1 MYHTCTILVMPVRN
15 ELTLSRRHTTACK
28 FAGKTPEPRNKKEE
42 KADTCVC
49 PIVADGYLAL
59 ESKRVQHLSLSTND
73 WTQANIVKGELLARR
88 RVRIPQAGL
97 TAGQITIDHA
107 IEKYLASRGPTSLT
121 PLDDQTLGKYE
132 VLLNTRLKQF
142 CGRLGIDRIDAFE
155 DFGITE
161 QFVLSWVNLNP
172 HRNQKGLDTV
182 LKPLA
187 GATKVSELERF
198 RSFLEYCKKLKWLTG
213 NQAKDIKLTYEKA
226 KPKYG
231 LELDEYARLLEA
243 AEEWSARP
251 AARRHPKER
260 IAAIELMR
268 WTGIRLS
275 DVINF
280 PVGRI
285 QPSHSRKG
293 YRVVIDATVKTGAAG
308 DIPIPN
314 HVAEL
319 ILSLSIKGE
328 CGGKRYWFWT
338 FKGDQGTAT
347 TNLKDDVTAII
358 KLAQKDQPFAHHCTP
373 HSLRHTF
380 AIQHLKTGV
389 DIRQVSLW
397 LTHTSIR
404 TTEKSYA
411 HAIRSSN
418 IRAEQIA
425 EESWR
430 KQMNL

>member
-1 MYHTCTILVMPVRN
+1 MYHLVMSARN
-15 ELTLSRRHTTACK
+15 ELSLSRRHTAACE
-28 FAGKTPEPRNKKEE
+28 FVGKTPEPRNKKEE
-42 KADTCVC
+42 KADACEC

-59 ESKRVQHLSLSTND
+59 EPKRVQHLSLGTND
-73 WTQANIVKGELLARR
+73 WTQANIVKGHLLGRR
-88 RVRIPQAGL
+88 RVRVAYAGL
-97 TAGQITIDHA
+97 SAGQVTIEHA
-107 IEKYLASRGPTSLT
+107 IEKYLGSRGPTSLT
-121 PLDDQTLGKYE
+121 PLDGGTLGKYE

-142 CGRLGIDRIDAFE
+142 CDRLGIDRIDAFE
-155 DFGITE
+155 DYDITE

-172 HRNQKGLDTV
+172 HRNQKGLEPV
-182 LKPLA
+182 FKPLA
-187 GATKVSELERF
+187 GATKVTELERF
-198 RSFLEYCKKLKWLTG
+198 RSFLEYCKKVKWLTS

-243 AEEWSARP
+243 ATEWSARP
-251 AARRHPKER
+251 AARRHPKEMT
-260 IAAIELMR
+260 AAIELMR
-268 WTGIRLS
+268 WTGVRVS

-285 QPSHSRKG
+285 QTSHSGKG
-293 YRVVIDATVKTGAAG
+293 YRVVIDATIKTGAAG

-319 ILSLSIKGE
+319 ILSLPIKGE
-328 CGGKRYWFWT
+328 CGGQRYWFW
-338 FKGDQGTAT
+338 KCEGDQGTAT
-347 TNLKDDVTAII
+347 TNLKDDITAII
-358 KLAQKDQPFAHHCTP
+358 KLAQRRQPFAHHCTP

-380 AIQHLKTGV
+380 AIQHLNTGV

>member
-1 MYHTCTILVMPVRN
+1 M
-15 ELTLSRRHTTACK
+15 
-28 FAGKTPEPRNKKEE
+28 
-42 KADTCVC
+42 
-49 PIVADGYLAL
+49 
-59 ESKRVQHLSLSTND
+59 
-73 WTQANIVKGELLARR
+73 
-88 RVRIPQAGL
+88 
-97 TAGQITIDHA
+97 
-107 IEKYLASRGPTSLT
+107 
-121 PLDDQTLGKYE
+121 
-132 VLLNTRLKQF
+132 
-142 CGRLGIDRIDAFE
+142 
-155 DFGITE
+155 
-161 QFVLSWVNLNP
+161 
-172 HRNQKGLDTV
+172 
-182 LKPLA
+182 
-187 GATKVSELERF
+187 
-198 RSFLEYCKKLKWLTG
+198 
-213 NQAKDIKLTYEKA
+213 
-226 KPKYG
+226 
-231 LELDEYARLLEA
+231 
-243 AEEWSARP
+243 
-251 AARRHPKER
+251 

-268 WTGIRLS
+268 WTGIRVS

-285 QPSHSRKG
+285 QTSHSGKG

-319 ILSLSIKGE
+319 ILSLPIKGE
-328 CGGKRYWFWT
+328 CGGQRYWFW
-338 FKGDQGTAT
+338 KCEGDQGTAT
-347 TNLKDDVTAII
+347 TNLKDDITAII
-358 KLAQKDQPFAHHCTP
+358 KLAQRGQPFAHHCTP

-380 AIQHLKTGV
+380 AIQHLNTGV